1 MPSLDEITYSRDA
14 TVAAVRDYY
23 DFLTKM
29 YVKESDII
37 EPPAGGWPTIKPYLE
52 CMGKTDE
59 VLSLLCH
66 LPYIREPNDDNR
78 VQGAP
83 WCYFADWQEL
93 GRSANLGQVNGED
106 LRLYSERAGI
116 IDDVPPHVVGL
127 TCGGRNNPVILLNT
141 KLGVIHW
148 YECPSEIIHAP
159 ARELLQDDAYDYAPE
174 NEAVWMAECGS
185 WAITDFFEVI
195 KDEFRKLH
203 FIPENSRSVVDIY
216 TTFPGSREVIP
227 VMQDIYR
234 RHGWPDLQ
242 RYRNR
247 ECLEA
252 LRERYPE
259 FA

>member
-1 MPSLDEITYSRDA
+1 MPSLDEFTYSRDA

-29 YVKESDII
+29 YLSESDII
-37 EPPAGGWPTIKPYLE
+37 EPPVGGWPNIKPYLE

-66 LPYIREPNDDNR
+66 LPYIREPSYEDR
-78 VQGAP
+78 LQGAP
-83 WCYFADWQEL
+83 SCSFADWQKQ
-93 GRSANLGQVNGED
+93 GQEASLRQVDGET
-106 LRLYSERAGI
+106 LRLLSERAGI

-127 TCGGRNNPVILLNT
+127 TWGGRNIEVILLDT
-141 KLGVIHW
+141 KLGIIHW
-148 YECPSEIIHAP
+148 YECPHEIKVAS
-159 ARELLQDDAYDYAPE
+159 AREMLQNDPYDYAPE
-174 NEAVWMAECGS
+174 NEALWMAECGT
-185 WAITDFFEVI
+185 WAITDFFEVL

-203 FIPENSRSVVDIY
+203 FIPKSPRLVLDIY
-216 TTFPGSREVIP
+216 MIFSDSDKVIP

-242 RYRNR
+242 RYRKR
-247 ECLEA
+247 ECLKA
-252 LRERYPE
+252 LWERYPE

>member
-29 YVKESDII
+29 YVRESDII

-66 LPYIREPNDDNR
+66 LPYIRELDDGNS

-83 WCYFADWQEL
+83 WCYFADWQKL
-93 GRSANLGQVNGED
+93 GLRQVKGETF
-106 LRLYSERAGI
+106 RLLSERAGI

-127 TCGGRNNPVILLNT
+127 TWGGRNNPVILLDT
-141 KLGVIHW
+141 KLGIIHW
-148 YECPSEIIHAP
+148 YECPYEIKCAP

-174 NEAVWMAECGS
+174 NEAVWIAECGT
-185 WAITDFFEVI
+185 WAITDFFEVL

-203 FIPENSRSVVDIY
+203 FIPKSSRSVVDIY
-216 TTFPGSREVIP
+216 TTFPDSDEVIP

-242 RYRNR
+242 RYRKR

-252 LRERYPE
+252 LRERYSE